1 MLVTY
6 PNDVKI
12 YNLSAG
18 KTLPDWLSERKRRRL
33 LKKNVDL
40 RRRIELIQ
48 DFGMPDASHAVVA
61 SVDRNY
67 IYAAGTYKPR
77 IRCYDVRDLSMKFE
91 RCIDSDVIKMKIL
104 SEGYEKVVMLE
115 ENRWLEFHVQ
125 YGHYFKTRIPKFG
138 RDIAYVESKCELY
151 AVGASPDIYRLNLEL
166 GQFMPSLVTSGSSIL
181 SCDISPEHSL
191 FVCGTDEGNVEAWD
205 PRSKGRI
212 GTLDTLSSLGNH
224 LESKFGI
231 SCLKFKD
238 PLHLAVGTEGGHV
251 LLYDI
256 RSTRP
261 YVTKDNMYGLPIK
274 AIAFNRD
281 PEVVLSMDPKIL
293 KIWYESTSKPY
304 TSIEPN
310 VRLNDL
316 CLLPD
321 SGLLFMANDKQKI
334 LTYYIPNLGPA
345 PRWCS
350 FLDNITEELE
360 ETTQS
365 EVFDDYKFV
374 TVRDLDQ
381 LGLSNLIGT
390 SLLRAY
396 MHGYFMDARL
406 YNKAKETVNPF
417 AFDEYRRQKVREK
430 LDEERK
436 NRVKLNKQPVVNKEL
451 AERLIIEQG
460 DVGRRKKKSSKKS
473 QLNTAEEGNLLTDN
487 RFKALFEKSDFQI
500 DPSSEEYKLLNP
512 AVARLQN
519 AKREKMRRLKE
530 RAEQK
535 RQDRLDRNNSY
546 SLDEAERVSDNSSV
560 DVESESGTSS
570 EEDAEFV
577 QSIKETYREMRRAG
591 QGANRKRNNE
601 EHEEKDDRFGVV
613 ELTDSIES
621 FDWSRNAPTKQK
633 QTTHRLS
640 MEERMLLESGTNGSF
655 AFRAQGR
662 EMVVQLGKEKAEER
676 DRQRAAH
683 LEERKQARRSITSLT
698 GPKKRTMR
706 GLR

>member
-6 PNDVKI
+6 PNDVRI

-18 KTLPDWLSERKRRRL
+18 KTLPDWLSERKKRRL
-33 LKKNVDL
+33 LKKNLDL

-48 DFGMPDASHAVVA
+48 DFAMPDASHAVVA
-61 SVDRNY
+61 SADRNY

-104 SEGYEKVVMLE
+104 SEGFEKVVMLE
-115 ENRWLEFHVQ
+115 EHRWLEFHVQ
-125 YGHYFKTRIPKFG
+125 DGHYFKTRIPKFG
-138 RDIAYVESKCELY
+138 RDFAYIESKCELY

-166 GQFMPSLVTSGSSIL
+166 GQFMPSLVTSGSQLL
-181 SCDISPEHSL
+181 SCDVSTEHSL
-191 FVCGTDEGNVEAWD
+191 FVCGTDEV
-205 PRSKGRI
+205 
-212 GTLDTLSSLGNH
+212 TLLLVYFLFNNSLGT
-224 LESKFGI
+224 KFGI

-238 PLHLAVGTEGGHV
+238 ALHLAVGTEGGHV

-274 AIAFNRD
+274 AVGFIRD
-281 PEVVLSMDPKIL
+281 PEVVLSMDTKIL
-293 KIWYESTSKPY
+293 KIWHEATAKPY

-316 CLLPD
+316 CLVPD

-345 PRWCS
+345 PRWCA

-360 ETTQS
+360 ETTQA

-374 TVRDLDQ
+374 TVRDLDM

-396 MHGYFMDARL
+396 MHGYFIDARL
-406 YNKAKETVNPF
+406 YNKAKEAVNPF
-417 AFDEYRRQKVREK
+417 AYDEKVGRRK
-430 LDEERK
+430 L
-436 NRVKLNKQPVVNKEL
+436 PAVNKEL
-451 AERLIIEQG
+451 AERLIVEQG
-460 DVGRRKKKSSKKS
+460 DSGRKKKKLSKKS
-473 QLNTAEEGNLLTDN
+473 QLKSADEGNLLTDS

-530 RAEQK
+530 
-535 RQDRLDRNNSY
+535 
-546 SLDEAERVSDNSSV
+546 
-560 DVESESGTSS
+560 
-570 EEDAEFV
+570 
-577 QSIKETYREMRRAG
+577 
-591 QGANRKRNNE
+591 
-601 EHEEKDDRFGVV
+601 
-613 ELTDSIES
+613 
-621 FDWSRNAPTKQK
+621 
-633 QTTHRLS
+633 
-640 MEERMLLESGTNGSF
+640 
-655 AFRAQGR
+655 
-662 EMVVQLGKEKAEER
+662 KAEEQ
-676 DRQRAAH
+676 RQVRLVPDCTLFLNFLSLLQGSSRAR
-683 LEERKQARRSITSLT
+683 ERLWSGRR
-698 GPKKRTMR
+698 
-706 GLR
+706 

>member
-48 DFGMPDASHAVVA
+48 DFAMPDASHAVVA
-61 SVDRNY
+61 SADRNY

-125 YGHYFKTRIPKFG
+125 DGHYFKTRIPKFG

-151 AVGASPDIYRLNLEL
+151 AVGASPEIYRLNLEL
-166 GQFMPSLVTSGSSIL
+166 GQFMPSLVTSGSYLL
-181 SCDISPEHSL
+181 SCDVSAEHSL

-205 PRSKGRI
+205 PRTKGRI
-212 GTLDTLSSLGNH
+212 AVLDSISSLGSQ
-224 LESKFGI
+224 LGAKFGV

-238 PLHLAVGTEGGHV
+238 ALHLAVGTEGGHV

-274 AIAFNRD
+274 AVGFIRD
-281 PEVVLSMDPKIL
+281 PEVVLSMDTKIL
-293 KIWYESTSKPY
+293 KIWHEATAKPY

-316 CLLPD
+316 CLVPD

-345 PRWCS
+345 PRWCA

-360 ETTQS
+360 ETTQA

-374 TVRDLDQ
+374 TVRDLDL

-396 MHGYFMDARL
+396 MHGYFIDARL
-406 YNKAKETVNPF
+406 YNRAKEAVNPF
-417 AFDEYRRQKVREK
+417 AYDEYRKQKVREK

-436 NRVKLNKQPVVNKEL
+436 NRVKLNKLPVVNKEL
-451 AERLIIEQG
+451 AERLIVEQG
-460 DVGRRKKKSSKKS
+460 DTGRRKKKPSKKS
-473 QLNTAEEGNLLTDN
+473 QLENGAEGNLLTDS

-512 AVARLQN
+512 AVVRLQN

-530 RAEQK
+530 KAEEQ
-535 RQDRLDRNNSY
+535 RQDRL
-546 SLDEAERVSDNSSV
+546 ERDSGYIRDDDAKHSDNSSV
-560 DVESESGTSS
+560 EDDSGTSS
-570 EEDAEFV
+570 EEDAQFV
-577 QSIKETYREMRRAG
+577 QSIKKTYREMRRTG
-591 QGANRKRNNE
+591 KGANKQGSDE
-601 EHEEKDDRFGVV
+601 ESGEDDDRFGVV
-613 ELTDSIES
+613 EFLDSRES
-621 FDWSRNAPTKQK
+621 FDWSRDLPTKQK
-633 QTTHRLS
+633 QNNRSLP
-640 MEERMLLESGTNGSF
+640 MEERMVLESATNDSCVVG
-655 AFRAQGR
+655 AQGR

-683 LEERKQARRSITSLT
+683 LQERIQARRSITSLK
-698 GPKKRTMR
+698 GPKKQTMK